1 MIFIFEIYS
10 PPILLKNRERR
21 RERDG
26 KLRVANQEK
35 LLARR
40 TLFEMETNF
49 HSGSN
54 K

>member
-1 MIFIFEIYS
+1 MVLIHEMYS
-10 PPILLKNRERR
+10 PSILLKQ
-21 RERDG
+21 RDG
-26 KLRVANQEK
+26 KRHVANQEK